1 MNESE
6 FESALNSIVTKSTDD
21 RYWVALFC
29 DDNEKFVS
37 NIYTEVIRAAVLQ
50 FRTDYSRRWRGLAGL
65 CSALLFPGVS
75 GNVESV
81 VDGLERVHEILK
93 DVKWMHESVR
103 DTNVLPEF
111 AWLMFFCM
119 TARREG
125 VRVMQFLDC
134 VDHELAE
141 LVIAYWKD
149 HVFFDNK
156 FSAARAI
163 TEAAKVRPYI
173 CAMNYTHGVRA
184 DWADAFGVIPMM
196 ESALQQASDLYV
208 GFVSSNTGYL
218 IPDHEHGFGSE
229 TGLDPFDITEGEVPD
244 DLFKSWG
251 QERDAWVEDAMQ
263 VLKTPLRSTAKTYE
277 GYCQSLTRRHAD
289 VPYEELCQRM
299 YSFYVAVQ
307 SIYNWWKNAASAAV
321 APKDGGYVL
330 GTLNESDL
338 MRSWLE

>member
-6 FESALNSIVTKSTDD
+6 FESALNSVFDSATDD
-21 RYWVALFC
+21 QYWTALFR
-29 DDNEKFVS
+29 DEDGKFVS

-50 FRTDYSRRWRGLAGL
+50 SRTDYRRRWQCLAGL
-65 CSALLFPGVS
+65 CSALLFPGVN

-93 DVKWMHESVR
+93 DVKWTYESVR
-103 DTNVLPEF
+103 NADVLPEF
-111 AWLMFFCM
+111 ARLMFFGM
-119 TARREG
+119 NARREG
-125 VRVMQFLDC
+125 VRVMQFLDY

-149 HVFFDNK
+149 HVFDNRY
-156 FSAARAI
+156 AAALAI
-163 TEAAKVRPYI
+163 TAAAKVRPYM
-173 CAMNYTHGVRA
+173 CPMKYTHGGKS
-184 DWADAFGVIPMM
+184 DWEDTFGIIPIM
-196 ESALQQASDLYV
+196 ESALRQESDLYIGV
-208 GFVSSNTGYL
+208 MSSDLGYL

-244 DLFKSWG
+244 DLFKSWD
-251 QERDAWVEDAMQ
+251 QESSIWVEDAML

-277 GYCQSLTRRHAD
+277 GYCQSLMRRHAD

-299 YSFYVAVQ
+299 HSFYAAVQ
-307 SIYNWWKNAASAAV
+307 SIYSWWKNAASVAA

-330 GTLNESDL
+330 GTMNEPDL

>member
-1 MNESE
+1 MNKLD
-6 FESALNSIVTKSTDD
+6 FEKELNSVVTQSTDNK
-21 RYWVALFC
+21 YWVALFC
-29 DDNEKFVS
+29 DNEEFTS

-50 FRTDYSRRWRGLAGL
+50 ARTDYNRRWSCLAGL

-81 VDGLERVHEILK
+81 VDGLQRVHEILK
-93 DVKWMHESVR
+93 DVKWTYESVR
-103 DTNVLPEF
+103 NADVLPEF
-111 AWLMFFCM
+111 AWLMFLGMRAGC
-119 TARREG
+119 EG
-125 VRVMQFLDC
+125 VRIMQFLDC
-134 VDHELAE
+134 VDHDLAE

-149 HVFFDNK
+149 HVFDNR
-156 FSAARAI
+156 FSAALVI

-173 CAMNYTHGVRA
+173 CPMKYTHGFKSE
-184 DWADAFGVIPMM
+184 WADTFGIIPMM

-208 GFVSSNTGYL
+208 GIMSSDMKYL

-244 DLFKSWG
+244 DLFKSWD
-251 QERDAWVEDAMQ
+251 QEARIWVEDAMQ
-263 VLKTPLRSTAKTYE
+263 VLKTPLRSTSKTYE
-277 GYCQSLTRRHAD
+277 GYCQSLTRRHAN

-299 YSFYVAVQ
+299 HSFYAAVQ
-307 SIYNWWKNAASAAV
+307 SIYSWWKNAASAAA

-330 GTLNESDL
+330 GTMNEPDL

>member
-1 MNESE
+1 MNETE
-6 FESALNSIVTKSTDD
+6 FESALNTVVTKSTDD

-29 DDNEKFVS
+29 DDNEEFVS
-37 NIYTEVIRAAVLQ
+37 NVYTEVIRAAVLQ
-50 FRTDYSRRWRGLAGL
+50 FRADYNLRWRRLAGL
-65 CSALLFPGVS
+65 CSALLFPGAS
-75 GNVESV
+75 GSVESV

-93 DVKWMHESVR
+93 DTKRMRELVR
-103 DTNVLPEF
+103 NADVLPEF
-111 AWLMFFCM
+111 AWLMFFGM
-119 TARREG
+119 NARREG

-141 LVIAYWKD
+141 QVIAYWED
-149 HVFFDNK
+149 HVFDNRY
-156 FSAARAI
+156 SAALAI
-163 TEAAKVRPYI
+163 TAAAKVRPYI
-173 CAMNYTHGVRA
+173 CSMNYTHGVRS
-184 DWADAFGVIPMM
+184 DWADAFDIIPIM
-196 ESALQQASDLYV
+196 ESALRQESDLYV
-208 GFVSSNTGYL
+208 GFVSSNMGYL

-277 GYCQSLTRRHAD
+277 GYCQSLTRRNAD
-289 VPYEELCQRM
+289 VPYEEMCQRM
-299 YSFYVAVQ
+299 YSFYAAVQ
-307 SIYNWWKNAASAAV
+307 SIYNWWKNAASAAA

>member
-1 MNESE
+1 MDKMD
-6 FESALNSIVTKSTDD
+6 FARALNSVFDSATDD
-21 RYWVALFC
+21 RYWAALFC
-29 DDNEKFVS
+29 DDNEEFVS

-50 FRTDYSRRWRGLAGL
+50 SRTDYNRRWQCLAGL
-65 CSALLFPGVS
+65 CSALLFPGVN

-93 DVKWMHESVR
+93 DVKWTYESVR
-103 DTNVLPEF
+103 NADVLPEF
-111 AWLMFFCM
+111 AWLMFFSM
-119 TARREG
+119 NARREG
-125 VRVMQFLDC
+125 IRVMQFLDC

-149 HVFFDNK
+149 HVFDNRY
-156 FSAARAI
+156 AAALAI
-163 TEAAKVRPYI
+163 TAAAKVLPYI
-173 CAMNYTHGVRA
+173 CPMKYTHGVKS
-184 DWADAFGVIPMM
+184 DWEGTFGIIPIM
-196 ESALQQASDLYV
+196 ESALRQEGDLYIGVMSSDLE
-208 GFVSSNTGYL
+208 YL

-244 DLFKSWG
+244 DLFKSWD
-251 QERDAWVEDAMQ
+251 QESSIWVEDAML

-277 GYCQSLTRRHAD
+277 GYCRTLMRRHAD

-299 YSFYVAVQ
+299 HSFYAAVQ
-307 SIYNWWKNAASAAV
+307 SIYSWWKNAASVAA

-330 GTLNESDL
+330 GTMNESDL

>member
-1 MNESE
+1 MNKMD
-6 FESALNSIVTKSTDD
+6 FERALNSVFDSATDD
-21 RYWVALFC
+21 RYWAALFC
-29 DDNEKFVS
+29 DDNGEFVS

-50 FRTDYSRRWRGLAGL
+50 SRTDYSRRWQCLAGL
-65 CSALLFPGVS
+65 CSALLFPGVN

-93 DVKWMHESVR
+93 DVKWTYGPVR
-103 DTNVLPEF
+103 SANVLPEF
-111 AWLMFFCM
+111 ARLMFSGM
-119 TARREG
+119 NARREG

-149 HVFFDNK
+149 HVFDNRY
-156 FSAARAI
+156 AAALAI
-163 TEAAKVRPYI
+163 TAAAKVRPYM
-173 CAMNYTHGVRA
+173 CPMKYTHGVKS
-184 DWADAFGVIPMM
+184 DWEGAFGIIPIM
-196 ESALQQASDLYV
+196 ESALRQEGDLYIGVMSSDLE
-208 GFVSSNTGYL
+208 YL

-244 DLFKSWG
+244 DLFKSWD
-251 QERDAWVEDAMQ
+251 QESSIWVEDAML

-277 GYCQSLTRRHAD
+277 GYCRTLMRRHAD

-299 YSFYVAVQ
+299 HSFYAAVQ
-307 SIYNWWKNAASAAV
+307 SIYSWWKNAASVAA

-330 GTLNESDL
+330 GTMNEPDL

>member
-1 MNESE
+1 MNKSE
-6 FESALNSIVTKSTDD
+6 FESALNTVVTKSTDD
-21 RYWVALFC
+21 RYWGALFC
-29 DDNEKFVS
+29 DDNEEFVS

-50 FRTDYSRRWRGLAGL
+50 FRTDYNLRWLRLAGL
-65 CSALLFPGVS
+65 CSALLFPGAS
-75 GNVESV
+75 GSVESV
-81 VDGLERVHEILK
+81 ADGLERVHEILK
-93 DVKWMHESVR
+93 DTKRMRELVR
-103 DTNVLPEF
+103 DADVLPEF
-111 AWLMFFCM
+111 AWLMLFGM
-119 TARREG
+119 DARREG

-134 VDHELAE
+134 VDHDLAE

-149 HVFFDNK
+149 HVFDNR
-156 FSAARAI
+156 FSAALAI
-163 TEAAKVRPYI
+163 TAAAKVRPYI
-173 CAMNYTHGVRA
+173 CPVNYTNGVRA
-184 DWADAFGVIPMM
+184 DWEGAFGIIPMM

-229 TGLDPFDITEGEVPD
+229 TGLDPFDIPKGEVPD
-244 DLFKSWG
+244 DLYESWG

-263 VLKTPLRSTAKTYE
+263 VLKTPLRSMAKTYE

-299 YSFYVAVQ
+299 YSFYAAVQ
-307 SIYNWWKNAASAAV
+307 SIYNWWKNAASVAA